1 MISVT
6 LWKSKNISATQ
17 ILREIE
23 ELANLEFPKRPFLTI
38 YLRKYFDFVIFSL
51 YKLGIDPLFQNQN
64 SDAIKLSKM
73 AILDTPNSLTL

>member
-51 YKLGIDPLFQNQN
+51 YKYPLFQNQN

>member
-51 YKLGIDPLFQNQN
+51 YKLEN
-64 SDAIKLSKM
+64 
-73 AILDTPNSLTL
+73 